1 MLIGLAGRAGA
12 GKDTVAQMIVQAA
25 GAVGYPAIVT
35 SFADPLYE
43 AVSAITGIPVNRLRD
58 RELKEQPI
66 EWLGKSPRELLQT
79 LGTQW
84 GRQMIHPEI
93 WVAAT
98 ARRWRGS
105 DAAVIAIPDV
115 RFDNEARAIREAGGR
130 VFRVIRPGHEC
141 LAAGAAQHESE
152 AGVSDDLVDGVI
164 ANVGTLE
171 QLRERV
177 HRSIMQE

>member
-12 GKDTVAQMIVQAA
+12 GKDTVAEMVAH
-25 GAVGYPAIVT
+25 AVLAKGEPVKVT
-35 SFADPLYE
+35 AFAEPLYA
-43 AVSAITGIPVNRLRD
+43 AVSAITGIPVHQLHD
-58 RELKEQPI
+58 RRIKEEIIP
-66 EWLGKSPRELLQT
+66 WLGKSPRQLLQT
-79 LGTQW
+79 LGTEW
-84 GRQMIHPEI
+84 GRKMIHPEI
-93 WVAAT
+93 WVRAAMEKV
-98 ARRWRGS
+98 R
-105 DAAVIAIPDV
+105 AAPDTTFVITDT
-115 RFDNEARAIREAGGR
+115 RFDNEVHAIHEAGGR